1 MTQFRNEAII
11 LFIVALIQY
20 VYFMNDSL
28 AHSSFPFLD
37 GVPTP
42 VSYPH
47 LVSYLIGWYISI
59 GASSF
64 ILLGHISDSL
74 FDYGKY
80 IILRGKSRISW
91 LMSKAIHMWR
101 VVLVLAFSQL
111 IVSTFFQTILE
122 SNPVLE
128 LTHLFEGIL
137 FYVLTIMAILSIQM
151 ILELYIKSQLAFI
164 LTNCYVL
171 LSITIVEGFSQ
182 KKVLFYVFFPNLSM
196 SFRNGI
202 IVNPNL
208 QEIMGQFN
216 ELRLF
221 LVVIILFLLCLSV
234 IRIKKIELM

>member
-1 MTQFRNEAII
+1 M
-11 LFIVALIQY
+11 FIVALIQY
-20 VYFMNDSL
+20 VYVMNDSL

-47 LVSYLIGWYISI
+47 LVSYLVGWYISI
-59 GASSF
+59 AASSF

-74 FDYGKY
+74 LDYGKY

-101 VVLVLAFSQL
+101 VVLILVFSQL
-111 IVSTFFQTILE
+111 IVTTFFQTTLD

-128 LTHLFEGIL
+128 LTHPFEGIL

-151 ILELYIKSQLAFI
+151 ILELHMKSQLAFI

-182 KKVLFYVFFPNLSM
+182 KKVLFHVFFPNLSM
-196 SFRNGI
+196 GFRNGMI
-202 IVNPNL
+202 ANPTL
-208 QEIMGQFN
+208 QEIIGPFN
-216 ELRLF
+216 ELWLF
-221 LVVIILFLLCLSV
+221 LVVMILFLLCLSV

>member
-11 LFIVALIQY
+11 LFIVVLIQY

-37 GVPTP
+37 GAPTP
-42 VSYPH
+42 VSYPN

-74 FDYGKY
+74 SDYGKY
-80 IILRGKSRISW
+80 TILRGKSRASW
-91 LMSKAIHMWR
+91 LMSKVIHIWR
-101 VVLVLAFSQL
+101 VVLVLVVSQL
-111 IVSTFFQTILE
+111 FVSTFFQTILAF
-122 SNPVLE
+122 NPVLE
-128 LTHLFEGIL
+128 LTNLFDGVM
-137 FYVLTIMAILSIQM
+137 FYVLIIVAILSIQM

-171 LSITIVEGFSQ
+171 LSITIVEVFAQ
-182 KKVLFYVFFPNLSM
+182 KKVLFHVFFPNLSM

-202 IVNPNL
+202 ISNPNL
-208 QEIMGQFN
+208 QETIGQVN
-216 ELRLF
+216 EQQLF
-221 LVVIILFLLCLSV
+221 LVVITLFLFCLSL
-234 IRIKKIELM
+234 IRIKKIDLM